1 MLRQHIIDIFIYLYI
16 QPFSKTLQFENNIC
30 EIYIPIYLYIHL
42 FILSFP
48 MTKVSGPS
56 DIFSI
61 NALLR
66 NLALLRLARL
76 VLTPSQHHSFFRNL
90 PLHSLVLTPNYF
102 SFGGNY
108 FKQTSG
114 VAMGTKMGISLV
126 RSSFQTNDQPRT
138 WLCPRVPVHKGRK
151 H

>member
-48 MTKVSGPS
+48 MTKVSRPS

-76 VLTPSQHHSFFRNL
+76 VLTP
-90 PLHSLVLTPNYF
+90 NYF

-108 FKQTSG
+108 FKQTNG
-114 VAMGTKMGISLV
+114 VAMGTQMGISLV
-126 RSSFQTNDQPRT
+126 RSSFQTNDQPGT
-138 WLCPRVPVHKGRK
+138 FKALAHDAKLVLSFVT
-151 H
+151 

>member
-1 MLRQHIIDIFIYLYI
+1 
-16 QPFSKTLQFENNIC
+16 
-30 EIYIPIYLYIHL
+30 
-42 FILSFP
+42 

-76 VLTPSQHHSFFRNL
+76 VLTP
-90 PLHSLVLTPNYF
+90 NYF

-108 FKQTSG
+108 FKQTNG
-114 VAMGTKMGISLV
+114 
-126 RSSFQTNDQPRT
+126 
-138 WLCPRVPVHKGRK
+138 
-151 H
+151 

>member
-1 MLRQHIIDIFIYLYI
+1 
-16 QPFSKTLQFENNIC
+16 
-30 EIYIPIYLYIHL
+30 
-42 FILSFP
+42 

-76 VLTPSQHHSFFRNL
+76 VLTP
-90 PLHSLVLTPNYF
+90 NYF

-108 FKQTSG
+108 FKQTNG

-126 RSSFQTNDQPRT
+126 RSSFQT
-138 WLCPRVPVHKGRK
+138 
-151 H
+151 

>member
-1 MLRQHIIDIFIYLYI
+1 
-16 QPFSKTLQFENNIC
+16 
-30 EIYIPIYLYIHL
+30 
-42 FILSFP
+42 

-76 VLTPSQHHSFFRNL
+76 VLTP
-90 PLHSLVLTPNYF
+90 NYF

-108 FKQTSG
+108 FKQTHG

-126 RSSFQTNDQPRT
+126 RSSFQTND
-138 WLCPRVPVHKGRK
+138 
-151 H
+151 